1 MCDPYLYP
9 NSEVLKNLA
18 DIQDEQMQKDME
30 ADYTLYRLSE
40 IVTDANWMKFDFD
53 SLCEMHY
60 RIFQDIYEW
69 AGCPRIINIEKAE
82 VVLGEL
88 SIEYSDCFD
97 IKKDAS
103 LVLSEMNAFHWETS
117 EFSQVVE
124 KFADCMARL
133 WKVHPYR
140 EGNTRTIVTFCSMFI
155 EAQGIYIESDLFK
168 DNASYM
174 RDALVAA
181 NAVFHDLGDLR
192 KPEYLRRIV
201 QDALEQ
207 GQKMRECIVEQ
218 LHAVKLPV
226 SEDNIRKIVFWNR
239 EDKKEHSAQEIKKY
253 LESETDQSVVSTF

>member
-1 MCDPYLYP
+1 M
-9 NSEVLKNLA
+9 
-18 DIQDEQMQKDME
+18 
-30 ADYTLYRLSE
+30 
-40 IVTDANWMKFDFD
+40 
-53 SLCEMHY
+53 
-60 RIFQDIYEW
+60 
-69 AGCPRIINIEKAE
+69 
-82 VVLGEL
+82 VLGEL

>member
-1 MCDPYLYP
+1 MKDPYLYP
-9 NSEVLKNLA
+9 DSEVLKNLG
-18 DIQDEQMQKDME
+18 DVRDVQELKDME

-40 IVTDANWMKFDFD
+40 MVTDAPWENFDFQ
-53 SLCEMHY
+53 SLCEMHHC
-60 RIFQDIYEW
+60 IFQDVYEW
-69 AGCPRIINIEKAE
+69 AGKPRIVNIEKSE

-97 IKKDAS
+97 IDRDAKWI
-103 LVLSEMNAFHWETS
+103 LREMNCFDWKRES
-117 EFSQVVE
+117 FDCVV
-124 KFADCMARL
+124 KNLSDFMAAL

-155 EAQGIYIESDLFK
+155 EGQGIYIESDLFK

-192 KPEYLRRIV
+192 KPEYLYRIV

-207 GQKMRECIVEQ
+207 GREMQEEIEKRIREAGLSVTDEHTKRIV
-218 LHAVKLPV
+218 L
-226 SEDNIRKIVFWNR
+226 WNR
-239 EDKKEHSAQEIKKY
+239 REKKEHTIDEIKEY
-253 LESETDQSVVSTF
+253 LASTDGHKG

>member
-1 MCDPYLYP
+1 
-9 NSEVLKNLA
+9 
-18 DIQDEQMQKDME
+18 
-30 ADYTLYRLSE
+30 
-40 IVTDANWMKFDFD
+40 
-53 SLCEMHY
+53 
-60 RIFQDIYEW
+60 
-69 AGCPRIINIEKAE
+69 
-82 VVLGEL
+82 
-88 SIEYSDCFD
+88 
-97 IKKDAS
+97 
-103 LVLSEMNAFHWETS
+103 
-117 EFSQVVE
+117 
-124 KFADCMARL
+124 
-133 WKVHPYR
+133 
-140 EGNTRTIVTFCSMFI
+140 MFI

>member
-18 DIQDEQMQKDME
+18 DIQDEQILKDME

-82 VVLGEL
+82 V
-88 SIEYSDCFD
+88 
-97 IKKDAS
+97 
-103 LVLSEMNAFHWETS
+103 
-117 EFSQVVE
+117 SQVVE

>member
-18 DIQDEQMQKDME
+18 DIQDEQILKDME

-226 SEDNIRKIVFWNR
+226 SEDNIGKIVFWNR

>member
-1 MCDPYLYP
+1 MKDPYLYP
-9 NSEVLKNLA
+9 NSEVLRNLG
-18 DIQDEQMQKDME
+18 DIQDEQKLKDME

-40 IVTDANWMKFDFD
+40 MVTDSEWVTFDFE
-53 SLCEMHY
+53 SLCEMHHY
-60 RIFQDIYEW
+60 IFQDVYEW
-69 AGCPRIINIEKAE
+69 AGKPRIMNMEKAE

-97 IKKDAS
+97 IGRDAE
-103 LVLSEMNAFHWETS
+103 LILREMNRFDWKRASFDR
-117 EFSQVVE
+117 VVE
-124 KFADCMARL
+124 NFSNFMASL

-155 EAQGIYIESDLFK
+155 EAQGIYIESELFK

-192 KPEYLRRIV
+192 KPEYLYRIV

-207 GQKMRECIVEQ
+207 GRQMCEEIEKRIREAE
-218 LHAVKLPV
+218 LAATD
-226 SEDNIRKIVFWNR
+226 ENIRKIVFWNR
-239 EDKKEHSAQEIKKY
+239 KEKKEHTSDEIKEH
-253 LESETDQSVVSTF
+253 LVAES